1 MYLFTLYSNFFW
13 SSTHTQRLEL
23 RPKSTNGI
31 NVPHHKLPIHTA
43 RAHTSHST
51 GRTVV
56 RTNVR
61 DRVLV
66 HREQFRVRRE
76 LRPSTRATAQTS
88 RVRIT
93 ERVERGAVE
102 TADGGRPGQSATRTA
117 DGRLGRRG
125 VVERTGGLPAGW
137 TAAEKHGLAIVA
149 RSDDGILRRP
159 CERDVRERVGTN
171 RIDSRSARIHDTD
184 GAVVAYYYDL
194 SAKMNRGAGKV
205 ALLAK
210 ARTSPEGEK
219 PTECTQPPDGLEYS
233 PHTVLNGSFSPHTE
247 GGGLVKTA

>member
-1 MYLFTLYSNFFW
+1 M

-23 RPKSTNGI
+23 GPESANSI
-31 NVPHHKLPIHTA
+31 NVPYHKLPIHTA
-43 RAHTSHST
+43 RAHAGHGT
-51 GRTVV
+51 GGTVV

-76 LRPSTRATAQTS
+76 LRPSTGAAAQTS
-88 RVRIT
+88 RIRIT
-93 ERVERGAVE
+93 ESVERGAVE
-102 TADGGRPGQSATRTA
+102 TADGGRPGESATRTT

-137 TAAEKHGLAIVA
+137 TAAEKHRLAIVA
-149 RSDDGILRRP
+149 RSDDDILRRP

-171 RIDSRSARIHDTD
+171 RVDSRSARIHDRD
-184 GAVVAYYYDL
+184 GAVVTYYDPL
-194 SAKMNRGAGKV
+194 AKMKPRGVGRRP
-205 ALLAK
+205 LLAK